1 MEQRSIG
8 ISELWLRLLAGSG
21 RIFGFRQFPVSDS
34 LLLNGTYGI
43 KRAHFKQ
50 SNPHMYRHVR
60 LGAAQSLI
68 CCGCRSGYM
77 EAKPNKEL
85 DND

>member
-1 MEQRSIG
+1 MFSFSQ
-8 ISELWLRLLAGSG
+8 LLL
-21 RIFGFRQFPVSDS
+21 SDS

-60 LGAAQSLI
+60 LGAAT
-68 CCGCRSGYM
+68 
-77 EAKPNKEL
+77 EL
-85 DND
+85 YLLRLSIGVHGGQTQQGVRQ